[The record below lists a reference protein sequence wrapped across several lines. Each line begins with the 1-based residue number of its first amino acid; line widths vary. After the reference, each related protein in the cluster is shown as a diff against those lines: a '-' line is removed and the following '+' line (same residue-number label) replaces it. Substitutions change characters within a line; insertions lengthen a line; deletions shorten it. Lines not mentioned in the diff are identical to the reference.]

1 MEAFSFFWVSIYWYG
16 IFYFLAFSF
25 WYLFLLFVKRK
36 WLLVKYSLKLSSLLD
51 KSSEDIILFIVLGV
65 LVWWR
70 LWDVFIYN
78 FSYYYHYPLH
88 VFYIW
93 EWGMSFI
100 GWIIWVVLSLFFFLY
115 KKKFSFKDFL
125 ILTDILIIPT
135 SFWIMLWR
143 IGNYLNQELYGRL
156 VYDIFPSIS
165 NRAVDFFSSISLFHV
180 YGKIDNNL
188 RINTNFLSSFFEWFV
203 ILVVSSSMFFYFIKR
218 KYWKPWFI
226 SAFFLMFY
234 SFVRF
239 VLEYIRMDSQS
250 EYISLFTKSQWFFLL
265 FFLVWICFMILS
277 YRKNYIK

>member
-1 MEAFSFFWVSIYWYG
+1 MEAFSLFWISIYWYG

-25 WYLFLLFVKRK
+25 WYLFLLFIKRK
-36 WLLVKYSLKLSSLLD
+36 WFLKKYSSKLSFLLE
-51 KSSEDIILFIVLGV
+51 KSPEDIILFIVLGV

-78 FSYYYHYPLH
+78 FSYYFHNPLH

-100 GWIIWVVLSLFFFLY
+100 GWIIWVIISLFFFLY
-115 KKKFSFKDFL
+115 RKWFSLKDFL

-135 SFWIMLWR
+135 SFWIMIWR

-165 NRAVDFFSSISLFHV
+165 NYLVDFFSRISLFHV
-180 YGKIDNNL
+180 YDKIDNNL
-188 RINTNFLSSFFEWFV
+188 RINTNFLSSFFEWFL
-203 ILVVSSSMFFYFIKR
+203 ILVISSYILFWFIKR
-218 KYWKPWFI
+218 KYWKPGFI

-265 FFLVWICFMILS
+265 FFLVWICFMIVS
-277 YRKNYIK
+277 YIKNYIK